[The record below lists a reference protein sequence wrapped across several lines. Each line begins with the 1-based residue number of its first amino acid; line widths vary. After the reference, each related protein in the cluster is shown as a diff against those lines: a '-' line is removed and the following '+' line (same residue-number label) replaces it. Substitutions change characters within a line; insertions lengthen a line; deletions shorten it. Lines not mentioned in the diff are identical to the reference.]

1 MASTPN
7 SRTRLLCLI
16 EILTMY
22 SDVQNILSAEEICEK
37 LEEYGYEVSKRSV
50 LSDIKTI
57 NTTPIK
63 IISVTKPKK
72 GYYLAKSYSPAA
84 SQLILEAIF
93 SSDMLSAEDIEYI
106 KTYLRRNI
114 CVPSLELVLNTTR
127 NYNDL
132 TAKRDISLE
141 ALHNIRLAIRD
152 GKKIKL
158 EVSRIVP
165 GDYFSST
172 ERLETIFVAPYYIAV
187 ANGSIAL
194 TFFRDGNSDTA
205 EYINISRIRSAALL
219 DEDAPEITTDP
230 EKIINYFDRRA
241 IEYYNYKARW
251 LIIEFRENDI
261 EIVESYFRA
270 PVQYR
275 KADKEGF
282 CVAKVYTV
290 INRELIGWLFSNSE
304 KFTILAPDSLYELF
318 RNKAKNILST
328 KNKIGGA

>member
-1 MASTPN
+1 MASTAN

-37 LEEYGYEVSKRSV
+37 LAEYGYEVTKRSV
-50 LSDIKTI
+50 LSDIRTI

-63 IISVTKPKK
+63 IISVSKPKK

-93 SSDMLSAEDIEYI
+93 SSDMLSAEDVEYI

-132 TAKRDISLE
+132 TAKRDISID
-141 ALHNIRLAIRD
+141 ALYNIRVAIRD
-152 GKKIKL
+152 RKKIRL

-172 ERLETIFVAPYYIAV
+172 ERLETITVSPLFIAV
-187 ANGSIAL
+187 ANSSIAL
-194 TFFRDGNSDTA
+194 TFTHGETADIA
-205 EYINISRIRSAALL
+205 EYINISRICSATVLQ
-219 DEDAPEITTDP
+219 EDAAEIIGDP
-230 EKIINYFDRRA
+230 ETVINYFDRQP

-251 LIIEFRENDI
+251 LIIEFKESDL

-275 KADKEGF
+275 KAEKDGYYI
-282 CVAKVYTV
+282 AKVCTV
-290 INRELIGWLFSNSE
+290 INRELIGWLFLNSD

-318 RNKAKNILST
+318 RNKAKNIL
-328 KNKIGGA
+328 

>member
-1 MASTPN
+1 MASTAN

-22 SDVQNILSAEEICEK
+22 SDEQNILSADEICEK
-37 LEEYGYEVSKRSV
+37 LNEYGYEVTKRSV
-50 LSDIKTI
+50 LSDIRTI

-63 IISVTKPKK
+63 IISVSKPKK
-72 GYYLAKSYSPAA
+72 GFYLAKSYSPAA

-141 ALHNIRLAIRD
+141 VLYNIRTAIRD
-152 GKKIKL
+152 RKKVAL
-158 EVSRIVP
+158 NVSRIVP
-165 GDYFSST
+165 GDYFSNM
-172 ERLETIFVAPYYIAV
+172 ERLEPLIVSPLYIAV

-194 TFFRDGNSDTA
+194 VFIRGENTEEA
-205 EYINISRIRSAALL
+205 EYVNISRIRSAVIT
-219 DEDAPEITTDP
+219 DENICTISSEP
-230 EKIINYFDRRA
+230 EKIINFFDRRT

-251 LIIEFRENDI
+251 LIIEFRESDI
-261 EIVESYFRA
+261 EIIESFFKA

-282 CVAKVYTV
+282 CIAKVYTV
-290 INRELIGWLFSNSE
+290 INRGLIGWLFMNSD

-318 RNKAKNILST
+318 KNKAKNIL
-328 KNKIGGA
+328 

>member
-1 MASTPN
+1 MATFPN

-22 SDVQNILSAEEICEK
+22 SDVHNILSAEEICEK
-37 LEEYGYEVSKRSV
+37 LLEYGYEVTKRSV
-50 LSDIKTI
+50 LSDIRAI

-63 IISVTKPKK
+63 IISVSKPKK
-72 GYYLAKSYSPAA
+72 GFYLAKSYSPAA
-84 SQLILEAIF
+84 SHLILEAIF
-93 SSDMLSAEDIEYI
+93 SSDMLSGDDVEYI

-114 CVPSLELVLNTTR
+114 CVPTLELVLNTTR

-152 GKKIKL
+152 RKKIRL
-158 EVSRIVP
+158 DVSRIVP
-165 GDYFSST
+165 GDYFSNT
-172 ERLETIFVAPYYIAV
+172 ERLETITVTPLYIAV
-187 ANGSIAL
+187 ANGGIAL
-194 TFFRDGNSDTA
+194 TFINEGVTDTA
-205 EYINISRIRSAALL
+205 EYINLSRIRSATVLQENTCEL
-219 DEDAPEITTDP
+219 SEEP
-230 EKIINYFDRRA
+230 EKVVNYFDRRE

-251 LIIEFRENDI
+251 LIIEFKKSDL

-275 KADKEGF
+275 KAEKEGY

-290 INRELIGWLFSNSE
+290 INRELIGWLFMNSD

-318 RNKAKNILST
+318 KNKAKNIL
-328 KNKIGGA
+328 

>member
-1 MASTPN
+1 MASTAN

-22 SDVQNILSAEEICEK
+22 SDEQNILSADEICEK
-37 LEEYGYEVSKRSV
+37 LNEYGYEVTKRSV
-50 LSDIKTI
+50 LSDIRTI

-63 IISVTKPKK
+63 IISVSKPKK
-72 GYYLAKSYSPAA
+72 GFYLAKSYSPAA
-84 SQLILEAIF
+84 SQLILEAVF

-141 ALHNIRLAIRD
+141 ALHNIRIAIRD
-152 GKKIKL
+152 RKKITL
-158 EVSRIVP
+158 NVSRIVP
-165 GDYFSST
+165 GDYFANT
-172 ERLETIFVAPYYIAV
+172 ERLETLIVIPLYIAV

-194 TFFRDGNSDTA
+194 VFIRDENTEEA
-205 EYINISRIRSAALL
+205 EYVNISRIRSAVIS
-219 DEDAPEITTDP
+219 DEDSGNIICEP
-230 EKIINYFDRRA
+230 EKIINYFDRRT

-251 LIIEFRENDI
+251 LIIEFKESDI
-261 EIVESYFRA
+261 EIIESYFKA

-282 CVAKVYTV
+282 CIAKVYTV
-290 INRELIGWLFSNSE
+290 INRGLIGWLFMNSD

-318 RNKAKNILST
+318 KNKAKNIL
-328 KNKIGGA
+328 

>member
-1 MASTPN
+1 MALTAN
-7 SRTRLLCLI
+7 SRTRLLCLV

-37 LEEYGYEVSKRSV
+37 LGEYGYEVTKRSV
-50 LSDIKTI
+50 LSDIRTI

-63 IISVTKPKK
+63 IISVSKPKK
-72 GYYLAKSYSPAA
+72 GFYLATSYSPAA
-84 SQLILEAIF
+84 SQLVLEAVF
-93 SSDMLSAEDIEYI
+93 SSDMLSAEDVEYI

-141 ALHNIRLAIRD
+141 ALHNIRIAIRD
-152 GKKIKL
+152 KKKIRL

-165 GDYFSST
+165 GDYFANT
-172 ERLETIFVAPYYIAV
+172 ERLETLTVNPVFIAV
-187 ANGSIAL
+187 ANSSIAL
-194 TFFRDGNSDTA
+194 TFTHSAGDSAA
-205 EYINISRIRSAALL
+205 EYINISRIRSAEVL
-219 DEDAPEITTDP
+219 DESADEFTDEP
-230 EKIINYFDRRA
+230 EKVINYFNRQP
-241 IEYYNYKARW
+241 IEFYNYRARW
-251 LIIEFRENDI
+251 LIIEFKESDI

-275 KADKEGF
+275 KAEKEGY
-282 CVAKVYTV
+282 CIAKVYTV
-290 INRELIGWLFSNSE
+290 INRELVGWLFLNSD

-318 RNKAKNILST
+318 RNKAKNIL
-328 KNKIGGA
+328 

>member
-1 MASTPN
+1 MASTAS

-37 LEEYGYEVSKRSV
+37 LAEYGHEASKRSV
-50 LSDIKTI
+50 LSDIRTI

-72 GYYLAKSYSPAA
+72 GFYLAKSYSPAA
-84 SQLILEAIF
+84 SQLVLEAIF
-93 SSDMLSAEDIEYI
+93 SSDMLSSEDVEYI

-114 CVPSLELVLNTTR
+114 CVPSLELILNTTR

-132 TAKRDISLE
+132 TAKREISSE
-141 ALHNIRLAIRD
+141 ALHNIRIAIRD
-152 GKKIKL
+152 KKKITL
-158 EVSRIVP
+158 DVSRIVP

-172 ERLETIFVAPYYIAV
+172 ERLETVTVTPLYIAV
-187 ANGSIAL
+187 ANSLIAL
-194 TFFRDGNSDTA
+194 TFVRDGDEDTA
-205 EYINISRIRSAALL
+205 EYINISRIRTATVLEENGA
-219 DEDAPEITTDP
+219 EITDEP
-230 EKIINYFDRRA
+230 EKVINYFDRRA

-251 LIIEFRENDI
+251 LIIEFKEEDL

-275 KADKEGF
+275 KAEKDGF

-290 INRELIGWLFSNSE
+290 INRELIGWLFINSD

-318 RNKAKNILST
+318 RNKAKNIL
-328 KNKIGGA
+328 

>member
-1 MASTPN
+1 MASTAN

-22 SDVQNILSAEEICEK
+22 SDELNILSADEICEK
-37 LEEYGYEVSKRSV
+37 LAEYGYETSKRSV
-50 LSDIKTI
+50 LSDIRTI

-63 IISVTKPKK
+63 IISVNKPKK
-72 GYYLAKSYSPAA
+72 GFYLAKSYSPAA
-84 SQLILEAIF
+84 SQLILEAVF

-132 TAKRDISLE
+132 TSKRDISVEVLY
-141 ALHNIRLAIRD
+141 NMRVAIRD
-152 GKKIKL
+152 EKKL
-158 EVSRIVP
+158 LLNVSRIVP
-165 GDYFSST
+165 GDYFSNT
-172 ERLETIFVAPYYIAV
+172 ERLETLNVTPLYIAV
-187 ANGSIAL
+187 ANSSIAL
-194 TFFRDGNSDTA
+194 VFVRDESPQKA
-205 EYINISRIRSAALL
+205 EYINISRVRSAVITNEKALQL
-219 DEDAPEITTDP
+219 EKGPE
-230 EKIINYFDRRA
+230 EVINFFDRRQ
-241 IEYYNYKARW
+241 IEYYNYRARW
-251 LIIEFRENDI
+251 LIIEFRESDI
-261 EIVESYFRA
+261 EIIESYFRA

-290 INRELIGWLFSNSE
+290 INRELIGWLFLNSD

-318 RNKAKNILST
+318 KNKAKNI
-328 KNKIGGA
+328 

>member
-1 MASTPN
+1 MASTAN
-7 SRTRLLCLI
+7 SRTRLLCLV

-22 SDVQNILSAEEICEK
+22 SDIQNILSAEEICEK
-37 LEEYGYEVSKRSV
+37 LGEYGYEVTKRSV
-50 LSDIKTI
+50 LSDIRTI

-72 GYYLAKSYSPAA
+72 GFYLAKSYSPAA
-84 SQLILEAIF
+84 SQLVLEAVF
-93 SSDMLSAEDIEYI
+93 SSDMLSAEDVEYI

-141 ALHNIRLAIRD
+141 ALHNIRIAIRD
-152 GKKIKL
+152 KKKIRL

-165 GDYFSST
+165 GDYFANT
-172 ERLETIFVAPYYIAV
+172 ERLETITVSPLFIAV
-187 ANGSIAL
+187 ANSSIAL
-194 TFFRDGNSDTA
+194 AFTHNQSGNTA
-205 EYINISRIRSAALL
+205 EYINISRIRSADVLKESA
-219 DEDAPEITTDP
+219 DEFTDEP
-230 EKIINYFDRRA
+230 EKIINYFNRQP
-241 IEYYNYKARW
+241 IEFYNYKARW
-251 LIIEFRENDI
+251 LIIEFKESDI

-275 KADKEGF
+275 KAEKEGY
-282 CVAKVYTV
+282 CIAKVYTV
-290 INRELIGWLFSNSE
+290 INRELVGWLFLNSD

-318 RNKAKNILST
+318 RNKAKNIL
-328 KNKIGGA
+328 

>member
-1 MASTPN
+1 MASTAN

-22 SDVQNILSAEEICEK
+22 SDVKNILSAEEICEK
-37 LEEYGYEVSKRSV
+37 LGEYGYEVTKRSV
-50 LSDIKTI
+50 LSDIRTI

-63 IISVTKPKK
+63 IISVSKPKK

-84 SQLILEAIF
+84 SQLVLEAVF
-93 SSDMLSAEDIEYI
+93 SSDMLSAEDVEYI

-132 TAKRDISLE
+132 TAKRDISIE

-152 GKKIKL
+152 KKKIRL

-165 GDYFSST
+165 GDYFSTT
-172 ERLETIFVAPYYIAV
+172 ERLETLTVSPLFIAV
-187 ANGSIAL
+187 ANSSIAL
-194 TFFRDGNSDTA
+194 TFTRDETEGLA
-205 EYINISRIRSAALL
+205 EYINISRIRSATVLEEEAT
-219 DEDAPEITTDP
+219 EIIGDP
-230 EKIINYFDRRA
+230 EKVMNYFDRQP

-251 LIIEFRENDI
+251 LIIEFRECDI

-275 KADKEGF
+275 KAEKDGY
-282 CVAKVYTV
+282 CIAKVYTV
-290 INRELIGWLFSNSE
+290 INRELIGWLFLNSD
-304 KFTILAPDSLYELF
+304 KFTILAPDGLYELF
-318 RNKAKNILST
+318 RNKSKNIL
-328 KNKIGGA
+328 

>member
-1 MASTPN
+1 MASTAN
-7 SRTRLLCLI
+7 SRTRLLCLV

-22 SDVQNILSAEEICEK
+22 SDELNILSADEICEK
-37 LEEYGYEVSKRSV
+37 LAEYGYETSKRSV
-50 LSDIKTI
+50 LSDIRTI

-63 IISVTKPKK
+63 IISVNKPKK
-72 GYYLAKSYSPAA
+72 GFYLAKSYSPAA
-84 SQLILEAIF
+84 SQLILEAVF

-114 CVPSLELVLNTTR
+114 CVPSLELILNTSR

-132 TAKRDISLE
+132 TSKRDISVEVLY
-141 ALHNIRLAIRD
+141 NMRVAIRD
-152 GKKIKL
+152 GKKL
-158 EVSRIVP
+158 LLNVSRIVP
-165 GDYFSST
+165 GDYFSNT
-172 ERLETIFVAPYYIAV
+172 ERLIELTVTPLYIAV

-194 TFFRDGNSDTA
+194 VFVRDENPQKA
-205 EYINISRIRSAALL
+205 EYINISRVRSAVITDEKALHL
-219 DEDAPEITTDP
+219 EKDP
-230 EKIINYFDRRA
+230 EEVINFFDRRQV
-241 IEYYNYKARW
+241 EYYNYRARW
-251 LIIEFRENDI
+251 LIIEFRESDI

-290 INRELIGWLFSNSE
+290 INRELIGWLFLNSD

-318 RNKAKNILST
+318 KNKSKNI
-328 KNKIGGA
+328 

>member
-1 MASTPN
+1 MASTAN

-37 LEEYGYEVSKRSV
+37 LGEYGYETTKRSV
-50 LSDIKTI
+50 LSDIRTI

-63 IISVTKPKK
+63 IISVSKPKK
-72 GYYLAKSYSPAA
+72 GFYLAKSYSPAA

-132 TAKRDISLE
+132 TTKRDISLE
-141 ALHNIRLAIRD
+141 ALHNIRIAIRD
-152 GKKIKL
+152 RKKIKL

-172 ERLETIFVAPYYIAV
+172 ERLESITVTPLYIAV
-187 ANGSIAL
+187 ANGAIAL
-194 TFFRDGNSDTA
+194 TFMHEGAEDTA
-205 EYINISRIRSAALL
+205 EYINISRIRSAIVLQEDV
-219 DEDAPEITTDP
+219 DEFTKEP
-230 EKIINYFDRRA
+230 EKVVNYFDRRT

-251 LIIEFRENDI
+251 LIIEFRESDI

-290 INRELIGWLFSNSE
+290 INRELIGWLFMNSD
-304 KFTILAPDSLYELF
+304 KITILAPDSLYELF
-318 RNKAKNILST
+318 RNKAKNIL
-328 KNKIGGA
+328 

>member
-1 MASTPN
+1 MASTAN
-7 SRTRLLCLI
+7 SRTRLLCLV

-22 SDVQNILSAEEICEK
+22 SDIQNILSAEEICEK
-37 LEEYGYEVSKRSV
+37 LGEYGYEVTKRSV
-50 LSDIKTI
+50 LSDIRTI

-72 GYYLAKSYSPAA
+72 GFYLAKSYSPAA
-84 SQLILEAIF
+84 SQLVLEAVF
-93 SSDMLSAEDIEYI
+93 SSDMLSAEDVEYI

-141 ALHNIRLAIRD
+141 ALHNIRIAIRD
-152 GKKIKL
+152 KKKIRL

-165 GDYFSST
+165 GDYFANT
-172 ERLETIFVAPYYIAV
+172 ERLETITVSPLFIAV
-187 ANGSIAL
+187 ANSSIAL
-194 TFFRDGNSDTA
+194 AFTHNQSENTA
-205 EYINISRIRSAALL
+205 EYINISRIRSADVLKESA
-219 DEDAPEITTDP
+219 DEFTDEP
-230 EKIINYFDRRA
+230 EKIINYFNRQP
-241 IEYYNYKARW
+241 IEFYNYKARW
-251 LIIEFRENDI
+251 LIIEFKESDI

-275 KADKEGF
+275 KAEKEGY
-282 CVAKVYTV
+282 CIAKVYTV
-290 INRELIGWLFSNSE
+290 INRELVGWLFLNSD

-318 RNKAKNILST
+318 RNKAKNIL
-328 KNKIGGA
+328 